1 MKFTW
6 DTKKSIKVKE
16 QHKVDF
22 YKLEG
27 AFDDPFSVDFID
39 EEHSTEEE
47 TRYAII
53 GKTAEYGLI
62 YLVYESISEDEL
74 RFITARKAENWMISL
89 YQKSNARY

>member
-22 YKLEG
+22 DKLEG
-27 AFDDPFSVDFID
+27 TFDDPFSVDFID

-62 YLVYESISEDEL
+62 YLVYEAISEDEL